1 MFGIINFGAFLISGI
16 LLNITPGTDTM
27 YILGRSVSN
36 GRVAG
41 YLSALGIGTG
51 SVIHTLFAAFGLSII
66 LAESELAFGIVKY
79 IGAVYLV
86 FLGIKTFLKRKT
98 DPAVKK
104 ETTSKNNFRI
114 YVSGALT
121 NVFNPKV
128 ALFYLAFLPQF
139 IDSNYSNSFITFSI
153 LGLTFTITGT
163 LWGLA
168 LATFS
173 NRLSQ
178 RIINNSGIKMW
189 LDRITGGVFVLL
201 GIKLALS
208 KLK

>member
-86 FLGIKTFLKRKT
+86 FLGIKTFLKGKPTQLLRKKQRAKT
-98 DPAVKK
+98 IL
-104 ETTSKNNFRI
+104 ESMFR
-114 YVSGALT
+114 VRLR
-121 NVFNPKV
+121 
-128 ALFYLAFLPQF
+128 
-139 IDSNYSNSFITFSI
+139 TFSI
-153 LGLTFTITGT
+153 L
-163 LWGLA
+163 
-168 LATFS
+168 
-173 NRLSQ
+173 
-178 RIINNSGIKMW
+178 K
-189 LDRITGGVFVLL
+189 
-201 GIKLALS
+201 
-208 KLK
+208 